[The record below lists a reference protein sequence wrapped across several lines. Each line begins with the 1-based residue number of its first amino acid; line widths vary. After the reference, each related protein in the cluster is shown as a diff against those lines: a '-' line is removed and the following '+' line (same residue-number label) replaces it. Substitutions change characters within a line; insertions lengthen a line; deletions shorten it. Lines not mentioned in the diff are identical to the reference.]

1 MQQILWV
8 LLNHWNILWYYFFF
22 YFWYFRRKP
31 ILIIYRSYQ
40 MIVFHCLGH
49 FLQLRQN
56 LRTMTTSFDFFSS
69 NWLMEKKRRKHIM
82 MTLLNIYMFQAF
94 ILMISMTL
102 LYRYYSCVFMY
113 ISYNIGNCCELWHV
127 CILTGTRRMC
137 LVRSEREHTTCYSR
151 IFMRNILSRIMHQ
164 KTTQTHFPPQLQST
178 NYTEIIE
185 NLRIKRFELFKVWH
199 DKKLLK

>member
-1 MQQILWV
+1 MKYFV
-8 LLNHWNILWYYFFF
+8 TVFFF

-31 ILIIYRSYQ
+31 ILIIYLSYQ
-40 MIVFHCLGH
+40 MIVFRCLGH
-49 FLQLRQN
+49 FLQLRRN

-82 MTLLNIYMFQAF
+82 MTLLHIYMF
-94 ILMISMTL
+94 LVL
-102 LYRYYSCVFMY
+102 LFMY
-113 ISYNIGNCCELWHV
+113 ISYNIEKGYELRHA
-127 CILTGTRRMC
+127 CILAGTKRMC
-137 LVRSEREHTTCYSR
+137 LVRSEREHMICYSR

-185 NLRIKRFELFKVWH
+185 N
-199 DKKLLK
+199 

>member
-1 MQQILWV
+1 
-8 LLNHWNILWYYFFF
+8 
-22 YFWYFRRKP
+22 
-31 ILIIYRSYQ
+31 

-82 MTLLNIYMFQAF
+82 MTLLHIYMF
-94 ILMISMTL
+94 
-102 LYRYYSCVFMY
+102 YWCVFMY
-113 ISYNIGNCCELWHV
+113 ISYNIEKGYELWQA

-137 LVRSEREHTTCYSR
+137 LVRSEREHMICYSR